1 MSSSPTPPAAPHWLL
16 ASCWVLASLS
26 SLVLLFWAS
35 VFYLGSQQDGQDLLQ
50 NHGRLVIFLL
60 RFVGFSLLG
69 GIPTLGLVLGSM
81 LFNYWAHAPT
91 WAGPL
96 RVLKIASTLHL
107 VGALVGS
114 LFFALS
120 L

>member
-1 MSSSPTPPAAPHWLL
+1 MRTATPRWLL

-26 SLVLLFWAS
+26 SLVLFFWAS
-35 VFYLGSQQDGQDLLQ
+35 VFYLGSQESGQDLLQ
-50 NHGRLVIFLL
+50 SHGRLAIFLL

-81 LFNYWAHAPT
+81 LVNYWTQAPT
-91 WAGPL
+91 WAGSL
-96 RVLKIASTLHL
+96 RVLKIALTLHL
-107 VGALVGS
+107 VGAFVGS
-114 LFFALS
+114 LIFALS